1 MICIIGIV
9 LIVVVICVVYFI
21 LSIVFELY
29 GYGLVGK
36 PIRLREEKIVD
47 KNTREIKSVRY
58 IIEAKST
65 MGIWVKVDSGY
76 NKYNLSKA
84 YEELAKEVGKIKPDL
99 VSRSEIISSTE
110 TKVKIEYK
118 NGK

>member
-47 KNTREIKSVRY
+47 NIK
-58 IIEAKST
+58 
-65 MGIWVKVDSGY
+65 
-76 NKYNLSKA
+76 
-84 YEELAKEVGKIKPDL
+84 
-99 VSRSEIISSTE
+99 
-110 TKVKIEYK
+110 
-118 NGK
+118 